1 MGLLMIYVAYMP
13 IYKKSRFLARTSEQ
27 VQQRFIAQ
35 EVIADLKIFGLP
47 NSQDLLDNPGT
58 HLQPSPSAFTV

>member
-1 MGLLMIYVAYMP
+1 MGLLIIHVACAC
-13 IYKKSRFLARTSEQ
+13 IFVIQIFGTDKRTGPTK
-27 VQQRFIAQ
+27 VAQ

-47 NSQDLLDNPGT
+47 NSQDLLDNPGP